1 MEKSEL
7 NEILNA
13 LKLHSEHI
21 DKKMDVMK
29 TDLEKRIGSLEGR
42 MGSLEGRMGSLEG
55 RMDSLDTKMDVRF
68 DRLEKK
74 VDGIRVDLTETQ
86 ETVNFLSSK
95 YAQHEKKL
103 QTLINQQSQ

>member
-13 LKLHSEHI
+13 LKLHSGHI

-29 TDLEKRIGSLEGR
+29 TDLEKRMDFLE
-42 MGSLEGRMGSLEG
+42 
-55 RMDSLDTKMDVRF
+55 TKKDVRF